1 MTPWTTARQAPLSV
15 GFPRQALWSGLP
27 LDSQAIPQ
35 CLCRPQDRVH
45 MPQFAFAGPRRL
57 GLPGLRHSDLPGL
70 RQAPR
75 SPPTSLPQP
84 GCPCCTYPVCS
95 SKCGHTSLHTPE
107 PSLAPPPTIRPLSPL
122 LAPRRCEVCLHT
134 PLPHRPWVGGEC
146 PSRSPPPAACRPGL
160 AHELLLFGLDEIG
173 LHRVLNFHEWP
184 TFSNHDFT

>member
-35 CLCRPQDRVH
+35 CLCRPQDRVY

-70 RQAPR
+70 RQVPR
-75 SPPTSLPQP
+75 
-84 GCPCCTYPVCS
+84 
-95 SKCGHTSLHTPE
+95 
-107 PSLAPPPTIRPLSPL
+107 PPPPAHLPPSAWMPL
-122 LAPRRCEVCLHT
+122 LYLSCVFLQVWSHIAPHTRAFPGPASHHPALVTAPRRCEVCLHT